1 MSAPAA
7 TESAVDLV
15 TRFENTFNTYDV
27 DALMAD
33 MTEDCVFEHIAPAAV
48 SFGRHEGQAAVRA
61 VWVSLAEHFPGYRFE
76 NRGRIR
82 RGRPVRLPL
91 DHDLAPAG
99 RRHGQRPRGGHLPGA
114 GRQGGG
120 EADLRDAV
128 NRPDAGPRRRRF
140 HTLGR
145 SRGYTA
151 SW

>member
-33 MTEDCVFEHIAPAAV
+33 MTEDCVFEHIAPAEV

-76 NRGRIR
+76 IEDVFGAGDRCACRWSMTW
-82 RGRPVRLPL
+82 RLP
-91 DHDLAPAG
+91 DGGTGSG
-99 RRHGQRPRGGHLPGA
+99 RGVDIFRV
-114 GRQGGG
+114 
-120 EADLRDAV
+120 RDGKVAEKLTYV
-128 NRPDAGPRRRRF
+128 
-140 HTLGR
+140 TL
-145 SRGYTA
+145 
-151 SW
+151 